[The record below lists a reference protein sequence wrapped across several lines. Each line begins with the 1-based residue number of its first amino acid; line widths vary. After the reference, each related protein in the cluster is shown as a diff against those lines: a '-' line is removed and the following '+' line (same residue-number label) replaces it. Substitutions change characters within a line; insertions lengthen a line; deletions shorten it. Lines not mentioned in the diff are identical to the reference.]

1 MEPLSGKLYRAII
14 KNGIDGTTVV
24 DFNPADAS
32 DGATS
37 FASSA
42 TGETWT
48 INRSGSLPAY
58 IVGMAG
64 AMGNGSSHYLRASF
78 TSDQPITDYLVCR
91 PLSWTAGDQL
101 IGGVSANAGAI
112 EQSGSTP
119 AIVLYDGSAVASNTN
134 LALNARAVVCA
145 VHNGANGVLRVN
157 NTTETTGNSGAG
169 NPGGVTLFG
178 NNTPAGFANAIAHEL
193 VRFPAAHDLAT
204 RARIVAGL
212 MARHGVA

>member
-1 MEPLSGKLYRAII
+1 MSAGKIYRAII

-24 DFNPADAS
+24 DFNPGDTS
-32 DGATS
+32 DGASS

-48 INRSGSLPAY
+48 VNRSGSLPAY

-64 AMGNGSSHYLRASF
+64 AMANGSSHYLRAEF
-78 TSDQPITDYLVCR
+78 TSDQPITDYFVCR
-91 PLSWTAGDQL
+91 PLSWTSGDQL

-119 AIVLYDGSAVASNTN
+119 AVVLYDGSAVASNTN

-169 NPGGVTLFG
+169 NPGGITMFA
-178 NNTPAGFANAIAHEL
+178 NNTPAGFTNAIGYEL
-193 VRFPAAHDLAT
+193 VRFHAAHDLAT